1 MDNVYEVTIV
11 AIAAGGRDEL
21 PVTVKVINS
30 TDDNAPG
37 SVTFS
42 IRQPEVAIRF
52 EAKFE
57 DMDGPISGTV
67 NWQWY
72 RAAVTSTQACTDAV
86 RMPTTS
92 DDHRAFIADPT
103 EETVGGELVEQIT
116 IADGGGTW
124 TKIPDANGTGIIA
137 RYTPEAVF
145 TTDDQGN
152 PTTTHADDSDF
163 SKCLRA
169 TFTYRDDVDRTY
181 SGANDTTTD
190 VDETLEGTWA
200 APEQPVK
207 AIDENNEAPVFTFGG
222 TIAGE
227 LESTY
232 RSRVVENADGGI
244 ISEAFAAVDPP
255 DGEDDATADL
265 LMYSL
270 SGRDM
275 GAFLITGTLDDDTP
289 NQADDDGVLTFNVS
303 ANYEVQD
310 EYRVTITAT
319 DPGGDSGSVDVIVD
333 VSDVNERPSLVGAG
347 SSAYDENRTD
357 PVSTFNAVDPEGSG
371 ITYSLQT
378 EPIIAVAD
386 DGSGAIEE
394 VLAPAYADAARFEIG
409 PVNGELT
416 FKASPNF
423 EDPDDAD
430 TNNTYLVTVRAEV
443 ADDTNPRHFATQQV
457 TVTVDDVNEAPM
469 FSDTTQPLQITENP
483 DDQEKEPPLTRGDN
497 LYLYLLNRGAGIPSP
512 ANPPAAPNLDVGLPV
527 VAIDDDNNGDD
538 PISISDGG
546 SAVQLP
552 DAVTYELSGAD
563 AGYFDIVPATGQ
575 ILTVKK
581 LDYEAKNEFKVTVK
595 ASDVEGLSDTIDMT
609 INVLDVDEVPVP
621 DVLRITGKSSHE
633 YAEND
638 TKPVGKYKVAAGG
651 DATPGAWILEG
662 ADASSFR
669 LTGSGTTRM
678 LEFRSSPD
686 YDANSDNMY
695 EVTLKVTD
703 SINSETYDT
712 FAVTVTVT
720 NVDELGVLS
729 GPASASVNEGD
740 TDLGTYE
747 LTAIE
752 DGPAVTWSLDGTDMS
767 DFMLEGTGMSRM
779 LKFSSAPD
787 YENPMGGA
795 NDDSN
800 TYMVTV
806 MAEAGGEMEMVAV
819 TITVDNAEE
828 AGAVTLNPTRPSVG
842 TAITATLA
850 DADIVETVSWQWASA
865 DAMDG
870 NFAGITGATDASYT
884 PVDADANMW
893 LRAMAT
899 YTDGFDSGNDE
910 SAVSASAVSQVAVNV
925 APAFPSATATRS
937 IAENTAANTNIGA
950 PVAATDPNGDT
961 LAYSLEGTDEASFS
975 VGSGTGQL
983 RTRAALNFETKT
995 DYTVVVKAT
1004 DPDGLFDTID
1014 VNINVTDVVEV
1025 VPEVPAIVDEYD
1037 SNKDGDISIAE
1048 LFVAIDDYFDG
1059 GISIA
1064 ELFEVID
1071 AYFG

>member
-1 MDNVYEVTIV
+1 MRIYVRPTPEPPTIDRVYVDDRLPTTGGVIAGDRAPTEMTHYEADRTLRSATRIDTDLDSSVLIDTDGSPVTTTENLANVQPATYFATDPEGDTIFWSLSGDDASAFSIPEAADGSNATLAFDVGPDFEIPTDTDMDNVYKVTIV

-265 LMYSL
+265 LMYRL

-347 SSAYDENRTD
+347 GAYDENRTD

-394 VLAPAYADAARFEIG
+394 VLAPDYADAARFEIG

-457 TVTVDDVNEAPM
+457 TVTVADVNEAPM

-483 DDQEKEPPLTRGDN
+483 DDQEKEPR
-497 LYLYLLNRGAGIPSP
+497 SH
-512 ANPPAAPNLDVGLPV
+512 AA
-527 VAIDDDNNGDD
+527 I
-538 PISISDGG
+538 IF
-546 SAVQLP
+546 
-552 DAVTYELSGAD
+552 TC
-563 AGYFDIVPATGQ
+563 TC
-575 ILTVKK
+575 
-581 LDYEAKNEFKVTVK
+581 
-595 ASDVEGLSDTIDMT
+595 
-609 INVLDVDEVPVP
+609 
-621 DVLRITGKSSHE
+621 
-633 YAEND
+633 
-638 TKPVGKYKVAAGG
+638 
-651 DATPGAWILEG
+651 
-662 ADASSFR
+662 
-669 LTGSGTTRM
+669 
-678 LEFRSSPD
+678 
-686 YDANSDNMY
+686 
-695 EVTLKVTD
+695 
-703 SINSETYDT
+703 
-712 FAVTVTVT
+712 
-720 NVDELGVLS
+720 
-729 GPASASVNEGD
+729 
-740 TDLGTYE
+740 
-747 LTAIE
+747 
-752 DGPAVTWSLDGTDMS
+752 
-767 DFMLEGTGMSRM
+767 
-779 LKFSSAPD
+779 
-787 YENPMGGA
+787 
-795 NDDSN
+795 
-800 TYMVTV
+800 
-806 MAEAGGEMEMVAV
+806 
-819 TITVDNAEE
+819 
-828 AGAVTLNPTRPSVG
+828 
-842 TAITATLA
+842 
-850 DADIVETVSWQWASA
+850 
-865 DAMDG
+865 
-870 NFAGITGATDASYT
+870 
-884 PVDADANMW
+884 
-893 LRAMAT
+893 
-899 YTDGFDSGNDE
+899 
-910 SAVSASAVSQVAVNV
+910 
-925 APAFPSATATRS
+925 
-937 IAENTAANTNIGA
+937 
-950 PVAATDPNGDT
+950 
-961 LAYSLEGTDEASFS
+961 
-975 VGSGTGQL
+975 
-983 RTRAALNFETKT
+983 
-995 DYTVVVKAT
+995 
-1004 DPDGLFDTID
+1004 
-1014 VNINVTDVVEV
+1014 
-1025 VPEVPAIVDEYD
+1025 
-1037 SNKDGDISIAE
+1037 
-1048 LFVAIDDYFDG
+1048 
-1059 GISIA
+1059 
-1064 ELFEVID
+1064 
-1071 AYFG
+1071 